1 MTSPLTRAANLLAA
15 CAALPAA
22 AATTQL
28 LPSGAVFWAGD
39 SAYLSAA
46 DVPAGFFAGGA
57 PAFLDTLEDGSLDG
71 GLTTS
76 DASVIIGPAFVG
88 TRDSVDADDGR
99 IDGSCGPQTSASGC
113 GSLFN
118 GNGGRLTVTFQGA
131 GAPTAF
137 GLVWTDGA
145 TAINVTV
152 SATAA
157 DGSSLGSVTY
167 GGIGDGSNAATTAE
181 DRFFGVQFAGGV
193 KSLTVVNSGGG
204 IEVDHLQYG
213 VMAAVPEPGTWAL
226 MAIGMLALGPLAGRR
241 RGDA

>member
-1 MTSPLTRAANLLAA
+1 MTSALTRAATLLTA

-39 SAYLSAA
+39 SAYLSAS
-46 DVPAGFFAGGA
+46 DVPAGFFAGDA

-76 DASVIIGPAFVG
+76 DASVIIGGAFAG
-88 TRDSVDADDGR
+88 IRDSVDADDGR
-99 IDGSCGPQTSASGC
+99 IDGTCGPQFGSGASGC
-113 GSLFN
+113 GSLF
-118 GNGGRLTVTFQGA
+118 NGGRLTVTFQGA

-167 GGIGDGSNAATTAE
+167 SGIGDGSNSATTAE

-193 KSLTVVNSGGG
+193 KSLTLVNSGGG

-226 MAIGMLALGPLAGRR
+226 MAVGALALGPLAARR
-241 RGDA
+241 RRSF

>member
-1 MTSPLTRAANLLAA
+1 MTSALTRAATLLAA
-15 CAALPAA
+15 CAALPAV
-22 AATTQL
+22 AATNQL
-28 LPSGAVFWAGD
+28 MPSGAVFWAGD

-71 GLTTS
+71 GLTT
-76 DASVIIGPAFVG
+76 DASVIIGAAFAG
-88 TRDSVDADDGR
+88 IRDSVDADDGR
-99 IDGSCGPQTSASGC
+99 IDGTCGPQFGSGASGC
-113 GSLFN
+113 GSLF
-118 GNGGRLTVTFQGA
+118 NGGRLTVTFQGSN
-131 GAPTAF
+131 APTAF

-167 GGIGDGSNAATTAE
+167 SGIGDGSNGATTAE
-181 DRFFGVQFAGGV
+181 DRFLGVQFAGGV

-226 MAIGMLALGPLAGRR
+226 MVIGMLALGPLVGRR
-241 RGDA
+241 RRII

>member
-1 MTSPLTRAANLLAA
+1 MTSALTRAASLLAA
-15 CAALPAA
+15 CAALPAV

-46 DVPAGFFAGGA
+46 DVPAGFFAGGV

-71 GLTTS
+71 GLTT
-76 DASVIIGPAFVG
+76 DASVIIGGAFAG
-88 TRDSVDADDGR
+88 IRDSVDADDGR
-99 IDGSCGPQTSASGC
+99 IDGSCGPQTSTSGC
-113 GSLFN
+113 GSLF
-118 GNGGRLTVTFQGA
+118 NGGRLTVTFQGA

-167 GGIGDGSNAATTAE
+167 GGIGDGSNSATTAE
-181 DRFFGVQFAGGV
+181 DRFFGVQFAGGIR
-193 KSLTVVNSGGG
+193 SLTVVNSGGG

-226 MAIGMLALGPLAGRR
+226 MAVGALALGPLAGRR
-241 RGDA
+241 RRSF